1 MAFVAH
7 QPQGLYVTSSTR
19 HLSWSKRMKLKQCL
33 TKHHMIG
40 RTDWHHLLKQN
51 ICLSVGPPCFCVS
64 KIKPLR
70 ISCFKGRTQNDNSGS
85 RANWLRAP
93 KTSVGLEESGDTHN
107 VPFSYASEAGDNL
120 ATSSAFHG
128 LFKKWLKMLR
138 TQSSCQEVEEIF
150 GRPTTP
156 TILPETLQMTHSKDG
171 SEVLK
176 LALSHFL
183 SLDAAITIPL
193 LIFVPLYLAV
203 NVKYG
208 AEVSKEL
215 TPLWVFGPLI
225 VALHIIIIRGLC
237 ALYASSFN
245 RTVEILRKVPSWCI
259 LANYYIFGGGLKEQ
273 IAVYLLRPISSLK
286 HIDYIQLTRRILK
299 VLQEWLMDKY
309 LDYVESIWPYYCRA
323 IRFLKT
329 SNLI

>member
-1 MAFVAH
+1 MHNNAFMC
-7 QPQGLYVTSSTR
+7 LILSS
-19 HLSWSKRMKLKQCL
+19 
-33 TKHHMIG
+33 
-40 RTDWHHLLKQN
+40 
-51 ICLSVGPPCFCVS
+51 ICS
-64 KIKPLR
+64 
-70 ISCFKGRTQNDNSGS
+70 
-85 RANWLRAP
+85 
-93 KTSVGLEESGDTHN
+93 
-107 VPFSYASEAGDNL
+107 
-120 ATSSAFHG
+120 
-128 LFKKWLKMLR
+128 
-138 TQSSCQEVEEIF
+138 
-150 GRPTTP
+150 
-156 TILPETLQMTHSKDG
+156 
-171 SEVLK
+171 
-176 LALSHFL
+176 
-183 SLDAAITIPL
+183 
-193 LIFVPLYLAV
+193 VPLYLAV